1 MPRLIDADLLI
12 ESMGLENAVKWG
24 NKDGY
29 QQDHSYGTLMRY
41 EIKDEIDAQPTVE
54 SVSLDKLCEWLA
66 KNDYEIFCY
75 LCHDAFDADGGCP
88 NQVYEKQWLCGSKG
102 HWKAFLTKVMEGWKD
117 EAGS

>member
-1 MPRLIDADLLI
+1 MSDLIDRAA
-12 ESMGLENAVKWG
+12 AVKYLMLNMGWHDE
-24 NKDGY
+24 DGREV
-29 QQDHSYGTLMRY
+29 D
-41 EIKDEIDAQPTVE
+41 DACEKRPIIEDLVNGIPTIEAVP
-54 SVSLDKLCEWLA
+54 LDKLCEWLA

-102 HWKAFLTKVMEGWKD
+102 HWKAFLMKAMEGWKD